1 MGMIMTLGEKLRTL
15 RLKDR
20 KTLFEQSLLFGV
32 SMNSVYRWECDLA
45 IPRKATIKAM
55 ADYYDV
61 SVDWITSESTS
72 ATLVSNVEVRLLNMY
87 RKLSNHS
94 RYKVLGYVERI
105 CIDDYATDVSDFASY
120 VAEKTD

>member
-1 MGMIMTLGEKLRTL
+1 LGEKLRTL

>member
-1 MGMIMTLGEKLRTL
+1 MGIIMTLGEKLRTL

-45 IPRKATIKAM
+45 TPRKATIKAM

-61 SVDWITSESTS
+61 TVDWITSESTS